1 MIVDFATV
9 EFGTITTLF
18 ESRRTRVERQ
28 PTSTTKPSSVS
39 PIFT

>member
-18 ESRRTRVERQ
+18 CRSRTRVERQ
-28 PTSTTKPSSVS
+28 PTSTTKPSTVS
-39 PIFT
+39 AIFT